1 MTLATSTAWSV
12 PGGSSVMPATE
23 MSPHGLLIAPARVQP
38 ASIRL
43 LGAVR
48 GRGLGHALGMPLAT
62 ILVD

>member
-48 GRGLGHALGMPLAT
+48 GRGLHVLGMPLAT